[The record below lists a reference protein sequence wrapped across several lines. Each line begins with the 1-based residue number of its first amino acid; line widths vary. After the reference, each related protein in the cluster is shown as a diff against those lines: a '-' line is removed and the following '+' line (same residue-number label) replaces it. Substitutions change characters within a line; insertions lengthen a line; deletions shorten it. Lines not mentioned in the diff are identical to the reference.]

1 MDDEVEYGVDPGAT
15 KADRRSFLSAALAT
29 VTVAAVT
36 GGAAALILE
45 DDSPPPAIVTSTAT
59 SMPPPA
65 TLASD
70 PGASYLRARLAA
82 LEAENSSLQSNLTAA
97 RRQLASYSG
106 LQTDS
111 PPADEDWRRQFEQ
124 ASAQAIDLA
133 SQLAV
138 VQGLLT
144 LYEELE
150 AIDLAAVAS
159 GGMAA
164 FGGAIGGLMADIP
177 AVSQGLQAG
186 RQALDEF
193 EEQLPLIEQG
203 RYWLEGQM
211 AIVRTAL
218 DAAEIALSGAVQASG
233 TVLQLLNRWFED
245 ILKWLPFGAGERA
258 LAIMSAVTDLL
269 AEVPETLD
277 GLQTNIAG
285 PLDMWLARDG
295 DENRLRRRLIKP
307 VREDALARAS
317 STVERV
323 GSVNEVYE
331 AQLREP
337 VTILVERQRLIREQI
352 AQYRQ
357 SHIA

>member
-1 MDDEVEYGVDPGAT
+1 MDDEFEYGVEAGAT

-29 VTVAAVT
+29 VTVAAVS
-36 GGAAALILE
+36 GGAAALLLE
-45 DDSPPPAIVTSTAT
+45 DDPPPPAIVASTTTPLPPVAT
-59 SMPPPA
+59 Q
-65 TLASD
+65 TSD
-70 PGASYLRARLAA
+70 PDASYLRARLTA
-82 LEAENSSLQSNLTAA
+82 LEAENSSLQSDLTAA

-106 LQTDS
+106 LETDS
-111 PPADEDWRRQFEQ
+111 SDDDGAWRQQFEQ

-133 SQLAV
+133 SQLAA

-150 AIDLAAVAS
+150 AVDLAAVAS

-177 AVSQGLQAG
+177 SVSEGLLAG

-211 AIVRTAL
+211 AIVGAAL
-218 DAAEIALSGAVQASG
+218 DATETALNGVVKAGG
-233 TVLQLLNRWFED
+233 TFLQLLNRWFED
-245 ILKWLPFGAGERA
+245 ILKWLPFGIGEGA
-258 LAIMSAVTDLL
+258 LAIMSAVSALL

-277 GLQTNIAG
+277 GLQANVAG
-285 PLDMWLARDG
+285 PLDEWLARDG
-295 DENRLRRRLIKP
+295 DEIRLRRRLIKP
-307 VREDALARAS
+307 VREDALARAG

-323 GSVNEVYE
+323 GSVNEIYE
-331 AQLREP
+331 VQLREP
-337 VTILVERQRLIREQI
+337 VAVLVERQRLIREQI